1 MTTDPQTPITQ
12 NLPVQPA
19 QPVQTVQQ
27 ILTQQMP
34 IQQAPVEQAPAQQ
47 EYIEPET
54 VSVESSEF
62 DELNKLTSEI
72 STCGMPQGLKDR
84 ALDMVKRLNK
94 LIQYGSFSREFEP
107 VEKYVSWLIKIP
119 WGKYTVDNIDLNNVK
134 RQMDATHFGMLDVK
148 EKMLEYVSM
157 MNLLKKK
164 ELAGIQQA
172 GGAALDGSISNEMLR
187 LQGSSSHAPIICFV
201 GVQGIGKTSVAKS
214 IGAALGKQFVRISL
228 GGLASVTELR
238 GIARGNFDA
247 GPGQIIKSLIRTN
260 SMNPL
265 ILMDEIDKVSDN
277 GGSRADVMAA
287 LLEILDPEQNS
298 TFVDHYLDY
307 PIDLSKVMFVCT
319 ANNLG
324 GISAALLDRLEIV
337 RMSSYTD
344 EEKMHIAKDYLLPKV
359 IGSTGLDPE
368 QLQFDDDVWEL
379 VIRPL
384 GFDAGIRQL
393 ERTLTTLARKI
404 AKMIV
409 SGMGTHYR
417 ITKENFREFIPM
429 DFGVYS

>member
-1 MTTDPQTPITQ
+1 
-12 NLPVQPA
+12 
-19 QPVQTVQQ
+19 
-27 ILTQQMP
+27 
-34 IQQAPVEQAPAQQ
+34 
-47 EYIEPET
+47 
-54 VSVESSEF
+54 
-62 DELNKLTSEI
+62 
-72 STCGMPQGLKDR
+72 
-84 ALDMVKRLNK
+84 
-94 LIQYGSFSREFEP
+94 
-107 VEKYVSWLIKIP
+107 
-119 WGKYTVDNIDLNNVK
+119 
-134 RQMDATHFGMLDVK
+134 
-148 EKMLEYVSM
+148 
-157 MNLLKKK
+157 
-164 ELAGIQQA
+164 
-172 GGAALDGSISNEMLR
+172 
-187 LQGSSSHAPIICFV
+187 
-201 GVQGIGKTSVAKS
+201 
-214 IGAALGKQFVRISL
+214 
-228 GGLASVTELR
+228 
-238 GIARGNFDA
+238 
-247 GPGQIIKSLIRTN
+247 
-260 SMNPL
+260 
-265 ILMDEIDKVSDN
+265 
-277 GGSRADVMAA
+277 
-287 LLEILDPEQNS
+287 
-298 TFVDHYLDY
+298 
-307 PIDLSKVMFVCT
+307 MFVCT